1 MLSLKNI
8 YYHPSTAEKPILR
21 DLCLKSKT
29 GKITIVR
36 GPSGSG
42 KTTLVEIISGLSGYQ
57 KGEITWF
64 NKTLNARQRRWLC
77 GLVFQFPERY
87 FLGLSV
93 AQELRL
99 GHRRLTTEELI
110 STLTKVGLINL
121 DLKKPPESLSG
132 GQQRRL
138 AIAVQLLRS
147 PKVLLLDE
155 PTAGLDWSVRT
166 GVIELLSKLKNNQT
180 ILIVTHEPELFEN
193 LDTDCYELS
202 EGQLIPHIRNSTTQT
217 INQCQIH

>member
-8 YYHPSTAEKPILR
+8 YYHPPTAEKPILR

-42 KTTLVEIISGLSGYQ
+42 KTTLVEIISGLSEYQ

-99 GHRRLTTEELI
+99 GHKRVTTEELI

-121 DLKKPPESLSG
+121 DLKNPPESLSG

-155 PTAGLDWSVRT
+155 PTAGLDWSVRK
-166 GVIELLSKLKNNQT
+166 GIIKLIAKLKDKQT

-193 LDTDCYELS
+193 LNTENYKLHN
-202 EGQLIPHIRNSTTQT
+202 GQLIPQ
-217 INQCQIH
+217 

>member
-1 MLSLKNI
+1 MLSLQNI
-8 YYHPSTAEKPILR
+8 YYHPSTAENPILR
-21 DLCLKSKT
+21 DLCLKSYN
-29 GKITIVR
+29 GKITIIS

-64 NKTLNARQRRWLC
+64 NKTLNARQRRRLC

-99 GHRRLTTEELI
+99 GHKRLTTAEQL
-110 STLTKVGLINL
+110 SALTKVGLINL

-155 PTAGLDWSVRT
+155 PTAGLDWSVRNEI
-166 GVIELLSKLKNNQT
+166 IELLAKLKDHQT
-180 ILIVTHEPELFEN
+180 ILIVTHEPELFKN
-193 LDTDCYELS
+193 LNTDNYELHN
-202 EGQLIPHIRNSTTQT
+202 GQLVPEQQSN
-217 INQCQIH
+217 

>member
-8 YYHPSTAEKPILR
+8 YYHPSTSETPILR
-21 DLCLKSKT
+21 NLCLRSKI

-42 KTTLVEIISGLSGYQ
+42 KTTLVEIISGLSGHQ
-57 KGEITWF
+57 KGTIKWF
-64 NKTLNARQRRWLC
+64 DKTLNARQRRWLC

-87 FLGLSV
+87 FVGLSI

-99 GHRRLTTEELI
+99 GQKKLTTEEQI
-110 STLTKVGLINL
+110 STLNKVGLNNL
-121 DLKKPPESLSG
+121 DLKRPPESLSG

-138 AIAVQLLRS
+138 AIAIQLLRN

-155 PTAGLDWSVRT
+155 PTAGLDWSVRN
-166 GVIELLSKLKNNQT
+166 GIIELLSKLKDNQT
-180 ILIVTHEPELFEN
+180 ILIVTHEPDLFKN
-193 LDTDCYELS
+193 LNTDCYELR
-202 EGQLIPHIRNSTTQT
+202 EGQLIPQT
-217 INQCQIH
+217 NN